1 MGVEVVP
8 VWIASWDMLKQHL
21 KATRQSGPCG
31 SLQDLLHLSFNSHAL
46 SLTPFVDPTKCCRS
60 NKMFGDTDSGQ
71 TQKRSEHDM
80 FELPHATF

>member
-1 MGVEVVP
+1 
-8 VWIASWDMLKQHL
+8 MLKQHL
-21 KATRQSGPCG
+21 KATRQPGSCG
-31 SLQDLLHLSFNSHAL
+31 SLHYLLHLSFNSYAL
-46 SLTPFVDPTKCCRS
+46 CDHLSRS